1 MAFDG
6 VSAIGSRDAT
16 ALFYYSPP
24 QKMEHKKPGLEA
36 ARATTHQKL

>member
-6 VSAIGSRDAT
+6 VSAIVSRDAT

-24 QKMEHKKPGLEA
+24 QKMEHKKARTGGSPGNNS
-36 ARATTHQKL
+36 